1 MRRRLDAE
9 LVRRGL
15 ATSRTEAAQAVRAGK
30 VRVAGRTA
38 EKTSTLVAPDEAVA
52 VEGPARAYVSRGGEK
67 LEAAPRRV
75 AVYAFNLRRFDP
87 PQFDF
92 RVRCS
97 GGTYVRSLVADVGG
111 MGIMACRR
119 LGQSTRARWIIAA
132 DRRRSRLLCSCP
144 CGQLKS
150 EAVASNSTFPYRKPK
165 TADRD
170 CEAADTRSRHSV

>member
-1 MRRRLDAE
+1 MHAAAANPNLPKSPAE
-9 LVRRGL
+9 WFETANLVQ
-15 ATSRTEAAQAVRAGK
+15 T
-30 VRVAGRTA
+30 
-38 EKTSTLVAPDEAVA
+38 
-52 VEGPARAYVSRGGEK
+52 
-67 LEAAPRRV
+67 
-75 AVYAFNLRRFDP
+75 
-87 PQFDF
+87 
-92 RVRCS
+92 
-97 GGTYVRSLVADVGG
+97 LVADVGG